1 MSHDKKWV
9 EELPSVLWA
18 MRTTPTT
25 SNKETPFFLVY
36 GSEAMLP
43 TELRHQSTRV
53 QKYSDEDQEEQR
65 YDDVNLLEKHRKR
78 VVVRAASYQQALRRY
93 HEKRIRART
102 LSIGDYV
109 LRRVQSQAGRN
120 KLSPTWEGPYTITQV
135 LWPGGFKIADG
146 DGRELANSW
155 NIDQLHKFYV

>member
-18 MRTTPTT
+18 VRTTSTT

-65 YDDVNLLEKHRKR
+65 NDDVNLLEEHREK
-78 VVVRAASYQQALRRY
+78 VAVRAASYQ
-93 HEKRIRART
+93 
-102 LSIGDYV
+102 
-109 LRRVQSQAGRN
+109 
-120 KLSPTWEGPYTITQV
+120 
-135 LWPGGFKIADG
+135 
-146 DGRELANSW
+146 
-155 NIDQLHKFYV
+155 